1 MLPNYSIASEVQLI
15 KKHFSVEIPE
25 NHQGTYNAQPT
36 HLLPIVTSADP
47 DTLSY
52 FHWGIHPSFTKS
64 KGVSQKLLF
73 APAEDIL
80 SKASQ
85 RKSLRFQRC
94 IIPADSFYCWKDVG
108 KKEQVP
114 YRFYLQNNALFS
126 IAGLW
131 DTYETEEG
139 EQVCTFMMLT
149 TKANSNVN
157 DVSARMPAILN
168 DDLLVE
174 WLNEANTSESILEY
188 VVPFNSEPLLSY
200 TINPKLADA
209 NFNNEDLWKKVP
221 PANQFGN
228 LTLFS

>member
-1 MLPNYSIASEVQLI
+1 MLPNYSIASEVKLI
-15 KKHFSVEIPE
+15 KDHFSVEIPE

-36 HLLPIVTSADP
+36 HILPIVNSADP
-47 DTLSY
+47 DVLSY
-52 FHWGIHPSFTKS
+52 YHWGIHPSFAKS

-73 APAEDIL
+73 APVEDIL
-80 SKASQ
+80 SKISQ
-85 RKSLRFQRC
+85 KKSLRHQRC

-114 YRFYLQNNALFS
+114 YRFYLQNNSLFS
-126 IAGLW
+126 IAGIW
-131 DTYETEEG
+131 DAFETEEG
-139 EQVCTFMMLT
+139 EQVNTFMMLT
-149 TKANSNVN
+149 TKANTDVS

-188 VVPFNSEPLLSY
+188 VVPFNNEPLMSY
-200 TINPKLADA
+200 TVNPKLADA
-209 NFNNEDLWKKVP
+209 NFDSADLWKKVP